1 MSHATLPFTCYVMSH
16 NNMESG
22 VAALLLAAV
31 VKKKRKSGGKHR
43 GLWQRKW
50 VGQRINN
57 GAYQQLVQELRLSDP
72 LAYRNFLR
80 MDEESFLE
88 VS

>member
-1 MSHATLPFTCYVMSH
+1 MAKEVGWSAHQQWCLP
-16 NNMESG
+16 
-22 VAALLLAAV
+22 AV
-31 VKKKRKSGGKHR
+31 
-43 GLWQRKW
+43 
-50 VGQRINN
+50 I
-57 GAYQQLVQELRLSDP
+57 VQELRLSDP